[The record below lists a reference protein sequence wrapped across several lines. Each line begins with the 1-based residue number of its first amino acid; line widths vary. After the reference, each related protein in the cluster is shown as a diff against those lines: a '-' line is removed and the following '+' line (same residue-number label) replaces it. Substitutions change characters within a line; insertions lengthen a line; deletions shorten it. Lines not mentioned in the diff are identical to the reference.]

1 MNPVKLL
8 LRALGKRLPTFDGT
22 LQVSG
27 IGTTITIR
35 RDRFSVPHIDAADE
49 ADAWFGIGFC
59 HGQDRPFQMESRLRA
74 VRGTLSELFGSDGL
88 PIDRLSRR
96 MGLRRFGEE
105 ALEVL
110 GEDHRVLAEAY
121 AAGVTAGTAIGMKR
135 LPHPFVLLRTSPTI
149 YEAADALG
157 FLSLMSFSLASN
169 WDAELARLK
178 MLTLDGP
185 EAVAALD
192 PTYPSWQPA
201 TIPPGKPI
209 GDRAAAARADLLT
222 GDLTAL
228 AGVLGLGGGSNN
240 WALSAAKT
248 STGRPLLANDPH
260 LASVMPPH
268 WYLLHVST
276 PEWSVA
282 GASMPGAPSIAVGH
296 NGHAAWGVT
305 AGLIDN
311 TDFFLEEMGP
321 DGRSVRRG
329 DEFVPCRIVPETI
342 SVKGSDPVDIDVLI
356 TDRGPIVGPAFEGE
370 VGALSMSATWLQP
383 RPMGGM
389 FELVKIR
396 SFEEIRTAFTS
407 WPSLPL
413 NIAYA
418 DVSGTIGWQLIGD
431 APDRRKGTGA
441 LPMAGWDPEAGW
453 GPEPVPFD
461 RLPYAKDPGEGF
473 LATANNLPSPDAG
486 WLSQDFLDGY
496 RVARITGALAT
507 RDDWDVASTLAF
519 QMDQASLV
527 WREICE
533 VVLDAAGDTPAAT
546 LLREWDGVLSATSP
560 AATVFE
566 VFLAEMITAL
576 VYAKAPRSAQ
586 WALGKGFT
594 PLVPFNEFLLRR
606 VSHVSRLLRER
617 PEGWFADGWDEQIR
631 TALQSAFALLTA
643 EHGPDP
649 SGWAWGTVRPL
660 TLKHP
665 LGMRKPLD
673 RVFDLGPIPYGGDA
687 HTVNPSPVNPADPTV
702 NPGFAIASLRMAVD
716 VGEWEQARFVLP
728 GGQSGNPF
736 SPHYADQFALWR
748 KGDALPIAW
757 SAKMVEIST
766 RHTLVLEPDRKPAI
780 HSDG

>member
-8 LRALGKRLPTFDGT
+8 LRALGKRLPTLDGT
-22 LQVSG
+22 VQVPG
-27 IGTTITIR
+27 IGATVTIR
-35 RDRFSVPHIDAADE
+35 RDRFGVPHIDAADQ
-49 ADAWFGIGFC
+49 ADAWFGVGFC

-74 VRGTLSELFGSDGL
+74 VRGTLSELIGADGL

-105 ALEVL
+105 ALEAL
-110 GEDHRVLAEAY
+110 DDGHRVLTDAY
-121 AAGVTAGTAIGMKR
+121 AAGVTAGTATGMKR
-135 LPHPFVLLRTSPTI
+135 LPHAFVLLRTSPTV

-157 FLSLMSFSLASN
+157 FLALMSFSLASN

-192 PTYPSWQPA
+192 PTYPAWQPA
-201 TIPPGKPI
+201 TTPPGKPI

-222 GDLTAL
+222 KDLNAL
-228 AGVLGLGGGSNN
+228 ANVLGLGGGSNN

-260 LASVMPPH
+260 LAAVLPPH

-282 GASMPGAPSIAVGH
+282 GASMPGGPAIAAGH
-296 NGHAAWGVT
+296 NGHAAWGIT

-311 TDFFLEEMGP
+311 TDFFIEEMGP

-329 DEFVPCRIVPETI
+329 DGFVPCRVVPETI
-342 SVKGSDPVDIDVLI
+342 SVKGGDPVDMDVLI
-356 TDRGPIVGPAFEGE
+356 TDRGPIVGPAFDGE

-396 SFEEIRTAFTS
+396 SFEEMRAAFTS

-418 DVSGTIGWQLIGD
+418 DVTGTIGWQLIGD

-441 LPMAGWDPEAGW
+441 LPMPGWDPAAGW
-453 GPEPVPFD
+453 GPDPVPYD
-461 RLPYAKDPGEGF
+461 RLPHAKDPKEGF
-473 LATANNLPSPDAG
+473 LATANNLPNPEAG

-496 RVARITGALAT
+496 RVNRITEALAA

-527 WREICE
+527 WRELSEI
-533 VVLDAAGDTPAAT
+533 VLGAADDGPAAE
-546 LLREWDGVLSATSP
+546 LLREWDGVLSQESP
-560 AATVFE
+560 AAAVFE

-576 VYAKAPRSAQ
+576 VYAKAPRSAE

-594 PLVPFNEFLLRR
+594 PLVPFNLFLLRR
-606 VSHVSRLLRER
+606 VSLLSRLLQKR
-617 PEGWFADGWDEQIR
+617 PDGWFEDGWEQQIR
-631 TALQSAFALLTA
+631 TALQAATDRLATD
-643 EHGPDP
+643 HGPDP
-649 SGWAWGTVRPL
+649 SGWAWGSVRSL
-660 TLKHP
+660 TLRHP
-665 LGMRKPLD
+665 LSMRKPLD
-673 RVFDLGPIPYGGDA
+673 KVFDLGPIPYGGDA
-687 HTVNPSPVNPADPTV
+687 HTVNPSPMDPADPTV

-716 VGEWEQARFVLP
+716 LGDWEQARFVLP
-728 GGQSGNPF
+728 GGQSGNPY
-736 SPHYADQFALWR
+736 SPHYADQFALWQQ
-748 KGDALPIAW
+748 GDAFPIAW
-757 SAKMVEIST
+757 SAKMVEAST
-766 RHTLVLEPDRKPAI
+766 RHTLVLEPGLGAR
-780 HSDG
+780 